1 MYSNEGGK
9 PMKQTEFIDLSRYY
23 LLDFPET
30 VVKEIVNYY

>member
-1 MYSNEGGK
+1 
-9 PMKQTEFIDLSRYY
+9 MKQTELVDLSRYY